1 MTNTYKI
8 LMIEDDK
15 LVSWSLSR
23 DLKNEGHEVKL
34 VGMGNDGLEV
44 FKKDTF
50 DLVLLDM
57 RLPDIDGLQVLQ
69 KLIEFSP
76 DVSVIMMTAF
86 ATVQTA
92 VQALK
97 LGAADFIKKPFAYE
111 ELKNLIR
118 KTLSYSSLSREVAR
132 MRDELKEKYGIGSI
146 VGQSESMQNVF
157 TMIHKI
163 AQNDAKTILITG
175 ESGTG
180 KDLVAKAIHFESP
193 RSQYP
198 FLAVNC
204 GSLPDTLLESELFGH
219 DKGAFTDAKGTK
231 KGLFELADKGT
242 VLLDEIGDASA
253 SFQTKLLRFLEEK
266 IFKRIGGTKDV
277 KVDVRIIAAT
287 NKPLEKLVDQG
298 DFREDLY
305 YRLRVIPVNL
315 VPLRE
320 RPSDIP
326 LLINY
331 LVDHYNKELKKK
343 VVGIAPEALEILKN
357 YPWPGNVRE
366 MRNAIERIMIL
377 ETTEVIKP
385 EHIPMEINR
394 YETEPVQDVFHLP
407 ASGVPLM
414 GVEKELIRQALLRT
428 GGNQSQAANLLNI
441 SRHAFRY
448 KMKKY
453 DLLN

>member
-428 GGNQSQAANLLNI
+428 GGNQSQAANLLI
-441 SRHAFRY
+441 SPGMLSGI
-448 KMKKY
+448 K
-453 DLLN
+453 